1 MVHVLVKIILY
12 AQYHAKFWVRNVNTD
27 LPSLHTGWVTL
38 LLWISGNIPASQAG
52 DPRSKLLRA
61 RSDRKKYSTTEGS
74 SI

>member
-1 MVHVLVKIILY
+1 MDTIEI
-12 AQYHAKFWVRNVNTD
+12 N
-27 LPSLHTGWVTL
+27 TL